1 MFLFYTLVI
10 KSKGRCLL
18 LSRHCVNFL
27 SFDPHNHHVNQ
38 LFPGLQGRDSALMGP
53 TTRPRPHSQEVED
66 WDLNSDLSSRG
77 QTASLSQG
85 GIRSPY
91 GFQDSRGLPSG
102 AGRESS
108 FVFSA
113 CSAVSTPAAHR
124 GSWEDFTH
132 LHVCFML
139 DDANLKRTDL
149 PEVEMC
155 KEKLLSVRW
164 Q

>member
-1 MFLFYTLVI
+1 MFESIIFLFYTSEI

-27 SFDPHNHHVNQ
+27 SFDPHNRHVNQ
-38 LFPGLQGRDSALMGP
+38 LFPGLQGRDSALRGP
-53 TTRPRPHSQEVED
+53 TTHPRPHSQEVED
-66 WDLNSDLSSRG
+66 WDLNSGLSSRD

-108 FVFSA
+108 FVLSA
-113 CSAVSTPAAHR
+113 RSAVSTSAASQR
-124 GSWEDFTH
+124 KLWR
-132 LHVCFML
+132 LHPPS
-139 DDANLKRTDL
+139 R
-149 PEVEMC
+149 
-155 KEKLLSVRW
+155 LLYVRW
-164 Q
+164 CKFKKDWPSWSWNV

>member
-85 GIRSPY
+85 RIRSPY
-91 GFQDSRGLPSG
+91 GFQDSRGATFWSWKRIQLRLLCLFSRLHPS
-102 AGRESS
+102 SS
-108 FVFSA
+108 Q
-113 CSAVSTPAAHR
+113 R
-124 GSWEDFTH
+124 KLRR
-132 LHVCFML
+132 LHPPS
-139 DDANLKRTDL
+139 R
-149 PEVEMC
+149 
-155 KEKLLSVRW
+155 LLYVR
-164 Q
+164 